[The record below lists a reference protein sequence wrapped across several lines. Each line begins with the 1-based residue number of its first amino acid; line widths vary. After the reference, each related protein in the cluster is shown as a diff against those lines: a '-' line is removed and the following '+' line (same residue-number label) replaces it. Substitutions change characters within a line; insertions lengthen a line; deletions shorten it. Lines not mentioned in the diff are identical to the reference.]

1 MPVTGSPDEPGA
13 AELLP
18 EEPEEPEE
26 PEPEEEEEVEADA
39 RRPRVITVAFW
50 LLITSAVLWV
60 LVSGSVG
67 LAEQQGTVA
76 IFCCYI
82 WAAARIRRGR
92 WTARIVGTAAAVW
105 LLVVPGS
112 LAWGFM
118 DPENPY
124 GREYSV
130 LAVVAVVMTGTGV
143 ALLYGRRGNTYFRRR
158 PW

>member
-1 MPVTGSPDEPGA
+1 MPVTGSPNEPGA

-26 PEPEEEEEVEADA
+26 GEEVEADA
-39 RRPRVITVAFW
+39 RRPGVITVAFW

-60 LVSGSVG
+60 LVSGSG
-67 LAEQQGTVA
+67 DPAEQQGTAA
-76 IFCCYI
+76 ILCVYI
-82 WAAARIRRGR
+82 WSAVRVRRGR

-124 GREYSV
+124 GREYAV
-130 LAVVAVVMTGTGV
+130 LAVVAVVLTGTGV
-143 ALLYGRRGNTYFRRR
+143 ALLYGRRGTTYFRRR
-158 PW
+158 PR